1 MLFILAKLSSC
12 VNKHNCND
20 DAPAEADGEPLAQD
34 GVAVLLLVQ
43 ANGDQVP
50 CQSLHTAS
58 QSVRQTIH
66 NSVNS
71 QLLCVLLK
79 NLAGSMVYR
88 TAS

>member
-1 MLFILAKLSSC
+1 MSFKNSISGLYKNRTLVGNLLFILAKLSSC

-34 GVAVLLLVQ
+34 GVTVFLLVQ

-58 QSVRQTIH
+58 QSARQTIH
-66 NSVNS
+66 YTSV
-71 QLLCVLLK
+71 
-79 NLAGSMVYR
+79 
-88 TAS
+88 